1 MNSEEIKIKG
11 SESLRSNTHMLKKE
25 TKFRTRT
32 NNTNNTNTTLIEE
45 ENDIPKTSPLIHIRQ
60 YSYLSESIINYI
72 GIGLCLFIHG
82 CHGLEWF
89 DVENERNNQFYF
101 GYYLFSG
108 IILYIIGILNWYE
121 GKELIFLLDFL
132 LSFLFVAKYLKNQAH
147 CFGYISD
154 FYTNNEKLEGIFYI
168 LLFSMIFI
176 IGISSKDKGIIFI
189 IDYAVLFITYV
200 FLFAYKFFKTKI
212 IGDIDNYMFIVAGG
226 LFWLTGIFKL
236 LNNLLE
242 SSIVI
247 FEPTD

>member
-1 MNSEEIKIKG
+1 MSSEEMKIKG
-11 SESLRSNTHMLKKE
+11 SETIRSNTQMLKKT
-25 TKFRTRT
+25 TKIRTST
-32 NNTNNTNTTLIEE
+32 NNTLIEE
-45 ENDIPKTSPLIHIRQ
+45 IEEVYDIEKTSPLIHIRQ

-72 GIGLCLFIHG
+72 GIGLCLFIQG

-101 GYYLFSG
+101 GYYLLSG
-108 IILYIIGILNWYE
+108 ITLYIIGILNWYE

-132 LSFLFVAKYLKNQAH
+132 LSFLFVAISLKNQPH

-176 IGISSKDKGIIFI
+176 IGISCKDKGIIFI

-200 FLFAYKFFKTKI
+200 FLFAYKFFKNKI
-212 IGDIDNYMFIVAGG
+212 IGHIDNYMFIVGGG